1 MPWTDAQEDA
11 LRRGVIRFGVG
22 RWELILHAYKSMHRD
37 HAASELKDRWRKLK
51 EREPEE
57 QKERVPGVRP
67 RKLTWSRNV

>member
-22 RWELILHAYKSMHRD
+22 RWELILHAQKSKPRG
-37 HAASELKDRWRKLK
+37 HAALELRDMWRKLK

-57 QKERVPGVRP
+57 QKERVPRVRP
-67 RKLTWSRNV
+67 RKIMWSRNV